1 VLPPGTNGF
10 QGLETCM
17 TDRPDLTN
25 LPSYRQP
32 HRSVLSARKI
42 AVMASVVAGL
52 GIAVHGFSPST
63 SPADLFSSPAQAQ
76 VNNEVRKVERPIG
89 FADIVERVK
98 PSVISVK
105 VNIKEKAAS
114 NDDGDDS
121 ASPFQPG
128 SPMERF
134 FRRFGGPD
142 GFPGQK
148 GGRGRV
154 VQGQGSG
161 FFISADGFA
170 VTNNHV
176 VDGADKVE
184 VTTDDG
190 KTYSAKVIGTDQR
203 TDLAL
208 IKVEGSSSFPFAKL
222 ADGKPRI
229 GDWVLAVG
237 NPFGLGGTVTA
248 GIVSAS
254 GRDIGNGPYDD
265 FIQIDAPVN
274 KGNSGGPAFN
284 TDGEVMGV
292 NTAIYSPS
300 GGSVGIAFS
309 IPASTVKS
317 VVAQLKDKGSVSR
330 GWIGVQIQ
338 PVTSDIADS
347 LGMKKA
353 EGALVAEPQANGPAA
368 KAGIE
373 SGDVIT
379 SVNGESVKDAREL
392 ARTIGG
398 LAPGATVKLNV
409 LHKGQD
415 KVVNLTLGQLPNT
428 VEAKADTDND
438 SKGASKGTDVPKL
451 GMTVAPANSVAGA
464 GKDGVVVTEVDP
476 KSAAAERGFKEG
488 DVILEVGGKSVSTA
502 GDVRDAINTARTD
515 NKNSVLMRVK
525 SGGQSRFVAVPLA
538 KG

>member
-1 VLPPGTNGF
+1 
-10 QGLETCM
+10 M
-17 TDRPDLTN
+17 TDRPDLSN

-32 HRSVLSARKI
+32 RRSLLSVRKL
-42 AVMASVVAGL
+42 ALMASVVAGL
-52 GIAVHGFSPST
+52 GVAVHGFGPSM
-63 SPADLFSSPAQAQ
+63 SPADLFSSPAHAQ

-105 VNIKEKAAS
+105 VNIKEKTAS
-114 NDDGDDS
+114 NDDNNGDD
-121 ASPFQPG
+121 SPFQPG

-142 GFPGQK
+142 GFPGMK
-148 GGRGRV
+148 GGRSRV

-161 FFISADGFA
+161 FFISADGYA

-176 VDGADKVE
+176 VDSADKVE

-190 KTYSAKVIGTDQR
+190 KTYTAKVIGTDQR

-208 IKVEGSSSFPFAKL
+208 IKVEGGSNFPFAKL

-309 IPASTVKS
+309 IPANTVKS

-398 LAPGATVKLNV
+398 MAPGATVKLNV
-409 LHKGQD
+409 LHKGSD

-428 VEAKADTDND
+428 VEAKADTDD
-438 SKGASKGTDVPKL
+438 SNKAPTKGTDVPKL

-488 DVILEVGGKSVSTA
+488 DVILEVAGKSVSTA
-502 GDVRDAINTARTD
+502 GDVREAINAARTD

>member
-1 VLPPGTNGF
+1 MF
-10 QGLETCM
+10 
-17 TDRPDLTN
+17 DRPTDLSN
-25 LPSYRQP
+25 LPFDRQP
-32 HRSVLSARKI
+32 RRSLLSARKF
-42 AVMASVVAGL
+42 ALMASVVAGL
-52 GIAVHGFSPST
+52 GVAVYGIGPSGGPVGVFST
-63 SPADLFSSPAQAQ
+63 PAHAQ
-76 VNNEVRKVERPIG
+76 VNKEIGNVGQPIG
-89 FADIVERVK
+89 FADIVEHVK

-105 VNIKEKAAS
+105 VNIKEKVAK
-114 NDDGDDS
+114 DDSGDDDT
-121 ASPFQPG
+121 PFQPG

-142 GFPGQK
+142 ALPRMPR
-148 GGRGRV
+148 GRGAV
-154 VQGQGSG
+154 TGQGSG
-161 FFISADGFA
+161 FFISADGYA

-176 VDGADKVE
+176 VDSADKVE

-190 KTYSAKVIGTDQR
+190 KTFSAQVIGTDAR

-208 IKVEGSSSFPFAKL
+208 IKVEGGSNFPYAKL
-222 ADGKPRI
+222 SDGKPRI

-248 GIVSAS
+248 GIVSAM

-284 TDGEVMGV
+284 VQGEVMGV

-309 IPASTVKS
+309 IPAATVKS
-317 VVAQLKDKGSVSR
+317 VVAQLKDTGKVSR

-338 PVTSDIADS
+338 PVTADIADS
-347 LGMKKA
+347 LGLKKA

-379 SVNGESVKDAREL
+379 AVNGEKVKDAREL

-398 LAPGATVKLNV
+398 FAPGSAVKLNV

-415 KVVNLTLGQLPNT
+415 KVIGLTLGQLPNT
-428 VEAKADTDND
+428 VEAKADTDNED
-438 SKGASKGTDVPKL
+438 KGRATRGTDVPKYGL
-451 GMTVAPANSVAGA
+451 SVAPANSVAGA
-464 GKDGVVVTEVDP
+464 GKEGVVVTDVDP
-476 KSAAAERGFKEG
+476 KGPAAERGFKEG
-488 DVILEVGGKSVSTA
+488 DVILEVGGKSVATPN
-502 GDVRDAINTARTD
+502 DVRDAFSAARTD

-525 SGGQSRFVAVPLA
+525 SGGSSRFVAMPVA

>member
-1 VLPPGTNGF
+1 
-10 QGLETCM
+10 
-17 TDRPDLTN
+17 
-25 LPSYRQP
+25 
-32 HRSVLSARKI
+32 
-42 AVMASVVAGL
+42 
-52 GIAVHGFSPST
+52 
-63 SPADLFSSPAQAQ
+63 
-76 VNNEVRKVERPIG
+76 
-89 FADIVERVK
+89 
-98 PSVISVK
+98 
-105 VNIKEKAAS
+105 
-114 NDDGDDS
+114 
-121 ASPFQPG
+121 
-128 SPMERF
+128 
-134 FRRFGGPD
+134 
-142 GFPGQK
+142 
-148 GGRGRV
+148 
-154 VQGQGSG
+154 
-161 FFISADGFA
+161 
-170 VTNNHV
+170 
-176 VDGADKVE
+176 
-184 VTTDDG
+184 
-190 KTYSAKVIGTDQR
+190 
-203 TDLAL
+203 
-208 IKVEGSSSFPFAKL
+208 
-222 ADGKPRI
+222 
-229 GDWVLAVG
+229 
-237 NPFGLGGTVTA
+237 
-248 GIVSAS
+248 
-254 GRDIGNGPYDD
+254 
-265 FIQIDAPVN
+265 
-274 KGNSGGPAFN
+274 
-284 TDGEVMGV
+284 
-292 NTAIYSPS
+292 
-300 GGSVGIAFS
+300 
-309 IPASTVKS
+309 

-428 VEAKADTDND
+428 VEAKADID
-438 SKGASKGTDVPKL
+438 SDSGKSASKGTDVPKL

-525 SGGQSRFVAVPLA
+525 SGGQSRFVAVPIA

>member
-1 VLPPGTNGF
+1 
-10 QGLETCM
+10 M
-17 TDRPDLTN
+17 TDRPDLSSF
-25 LPSYRQP
+25 PSYKQP
-32 HRSVLSARKI
+32 KRSLLSARKF
-42 AVMASVVAGL
+42 ALMASVVAGL
-52 GIAVHGFSPST
+52 GAAVYGFSPSHDASLFT
-63 SPADLFSSPAQAQ
+63 TPAHAQ
-76 VNNEVRKVERPIG
+76 VNNEVRKVQQPVG

-105 VNIKEKAAS
+105 VNIREKLS
-114 NDDGDDS
+114 KDDGNDD
-121 ASPFQPG
+121 SPFQPG

-142 GFPGQK
+142 GFPPGLRGPR
-148 GGRGRV
+148 GGGV
-154 VQGQGSG
+154 VTGQGSG
-161 FFISADGFA
+161 FFISADGYA

-190 KTYSAKVIGTDQR
+190 KTYSAKVIGTDPR

-208 IKVEGSSSFPFAKL
+208 IKVEGGSNFQFAKL
-222 ADGKPRI
+222 SDGKPRI

-274 KGNSGGPAFN
+274 KGNSGGPAF
-284 TDGEVMGV
+284 DMSGEVMGV

-309 IPASTVKS
+309 IPAATVKS

-379 SVNGESVKDAREL
+379 AVNGEPVKDAREL

-398 LAPGATVKLNV
+398 LPPGNSVKLNV

-415 KVVNLTLGQLPNT
+415 KVVNITLGQLPNNL
-428 VEAKADTDND
+428 EAKANNDNND
-438 SKGASKGTDVPKL
+438 RGNSNRGTDVPKL
-451 GMTVAPANSVAGA
+451 GLTVAPANSVAGA

-488 DVILEVGGKSVSTA
+488 DVILEVAGKTVGTA
-502 GDVRDAINTARTD
+502 GEVRDAIAAARND

-525 SGGQSRFVAVPLA
+525 SGGSSRFVAVPLA